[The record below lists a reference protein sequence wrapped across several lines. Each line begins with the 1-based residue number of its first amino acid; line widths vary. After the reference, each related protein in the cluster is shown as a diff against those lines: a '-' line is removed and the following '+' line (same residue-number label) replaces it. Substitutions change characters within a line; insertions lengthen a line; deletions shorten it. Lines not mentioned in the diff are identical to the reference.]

1 MGSDVFSH
9 APEPNAPS
17 LQKVDYQYNIR
28 GWLTHINNTKSL
40 QNSEDPNDDLF
51 AFAINYTATDQ
62 DYSGEVNPL
71 YNGNTCTERSRSVAE
86 TLWRS
91 GSDNV
96 ERSYGYT
103 YDAMNRLT
111 NAIYGKPN
119 SSAPVSHNYNE
130 WLSYDKNGNILKLGR
145 NGISDSSSEII
156 LIDNLDYHYESDHSN
171 ILIGVNDK
179 SGNTA
184 GFNKDYLTDFLQ
196 DVDYEYDDN
205 GNLVADPVKNISSIT
220 YNHLNLPVKITFDGN
235 SQKYIEYIYAA
246 TGEKL
251 MKIVKHNDSLSNTR
265 YIHGFQYYDNVLQF
279 FHTPEGYVKNTP
291 NDTGAPSFD
300 YVYQYKDHL
309 GNVRVNYAQDPQGSG
324 LGILDESHYY
334 PFGLQHTNYNS
345 DITKIDRKE
354 ELNNE
359 KGFDDTV
366 IPFSP
371 FENPGYKY
379 KFGGK
384 ELQTEFGIEM
394 YDFGARNYDP
404 AIGRWMNIDP
414 LAEKMRRHSP
424 YNYAFNNPMF
434 FIDPDGMAPFDHYKL
449 LQNGEVEFVKP
460 AEGPDVLFAT
470 DSEGNID
477 SSKSVEIN
485 DKTLLPQF
493 AEKGRTV
500 AGKETS
506 FAIVGSDSVEDAAN
520 FFEFA
525 VDNTSSTG
533 GLGIEFG
540 IDVFKTDGEVNIAV
554 HTMHEGEVS
563 HNFTKHYKDFGLGN
577 MSNSDFL
584 FSAHSHKGGAITPS
598 GADIRIGG
606 QGSYPNLSRF
616 VYKPSTFRDPT
627 ILNQYT
633 HFGRSLSPR
642 EISSQP
648 NRSNALSGERTLSSQ
663 IRRYAKF

>member
-62 DYSGEVNPL
+62 DYIGEVNPL
-71 YNGNTCTERSRSVAE
+71 YNGNIAE

-184 GFNKDYLTDFLQ
+184 GFKKDYLTDFLQ

-334 PFGLQHTNYNS
+334 PFGLQHTHYNS

-384 ELQTEFGIEM
+384 ELQSEFGVEM

-404 AIGRWMNIDP
+404 ALGRWMNIDP
-414 LAEKMRRHSP
+414 LAEQMRRHSP
-424 YNYAFNNPMF
+424 YNYAFNNPLR
-434 FIDPDGMAPFDHYKL
+434 FIDPDGMAPEDIIIRGK
-449 LQNGEVEFVKP
+449 NGNQITIPTAGEDRTVNVPFNIVQSTSLDLGLSEVNSDNIAAGYSVNAS
-460 AEGPDVLFAT
+460 AEAKAT
-470 DSEGNID
+470 LGAKVSAGLTVVNFFNEEYGDYNYVYAQAEATGSTGVQGGGNANIEGNFFVMT
-477 SSKSVEIN
+477 SSDVSLAKPES
-485 DKTLLPQF
+485 F
-493 AEKGRTV
+493 AGSATSIGVSADVKAV
-500 AGKETS
+500 AGGGVSLSAFKSGNWTGISVGLNFGVGKGVTLGAASRGESTS
-506 FAIVGSDSVEDAAN
+506 IMLSNEKP
-520 FFEFA
+520 
-525 VDNTSSTG
+525 TSSRSGFDRFLNNVGFTPMVG
-533 GLGIEFG
+533 QAVYQYIE
-540 IDVFKTDGEVNIAV
+540 
-554 HTMHEGEVS
+554 
-563 HNFTKHYKDFGLGN
+563 
-577 MSNSDFL
+577 
-584 FSAHSHKGGAITPS
+584 
-598 GADIRIGG
+598 R
-606 QGSYPNLSRF
+606 Q
-616 VYKPSTFRDPT
+616 
-627 ILNQYT
+627 
-633 HFGRSLSPR
+633 
-642 EISSQP
+642 
-648 NRSNALSGERTLSSQ
+648 
-663 IRRYAKF
+663 